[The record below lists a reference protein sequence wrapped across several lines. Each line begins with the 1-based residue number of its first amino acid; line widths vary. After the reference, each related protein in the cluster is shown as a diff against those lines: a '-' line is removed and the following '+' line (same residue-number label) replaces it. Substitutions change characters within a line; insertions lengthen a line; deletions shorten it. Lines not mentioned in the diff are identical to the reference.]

1 MEENQKKIKI
11 ITNIK
16 KQDLYNFNMYII
28 SRNKNISSIIFGV
41 VFILWAIVDICLH
54 KQQGLIGN
62 IIIIVIGILFIL
74 YKFVFFRLMMI
85 KKVKRLDLQDLE
97 PIEVELTDVGLLY
110 QLEKET
116 EEKYT
121 PYAWNLIAKVVESD
135 LYLFVHLID
144 RRTILLVK
152 KEDIT
157 NDMFVSFLQEKIDSK
172 RYVKIESKK
181 EY

>member
-1 MEENQKKIKI
+1 MEENQNKVKI

-28 SRNKNISSIIFGV
+28 SRNKNISSIIFGA

-54 KQQGLIGN
+54 KQQGLVGN

-74 YKFVFFRLMMI
+74 YKFVFFKLMMM
-85 KKVKRLDLQDLE
+85 KKVNKLDLQDLE
-97 PIEVELTDVGLLY
+97 PIDVELTDEGILY
-110 QLEKET
+110 QLEKEV
-116 EEKYT
+116 EENYN

-135 LYLFVHLID
+135 YYLFIHLID
-144 RRTILLVK
+144 RRTILFIK

-157 NDMFVSFLQEKIDSK
+157 NSEFILFLQEKVESK
-172 RYVKIESKK
+172 KYVKIESKK
-181 EY
+181 QY